1 MAQPATGLAE
11 RKDTE
16 ITLGTGRLLIFF
28 FAAVVVCGLFFGLGF
43 NLGRAS
49 APQPDPNVVAA
60 VPLASNQSTA
70 KPSATRPAAPVN
82 APAPQTSAAPDTTPA
97 STPQPSAPAA
107 PDTKPAATQEPTS
120 TGGFVVQVAAV
131 THRED

>member
-1 MAQPATGLAE
+1 MAQQATGLAE
-11 RKDTE
+11 QKDTE
-16 ITLGTGRLLIFF
+16 ITLGTGKLLMFF

-70 KPSATRPAAPVN
+70 KPPATHPVAPVN
-82 APAPQTSAAPDTTPA
+82 APVAQTSAAPDTTPA
-97 STPQPSAPAA
+97 STQQPNTPAA
-107 PDTKPAATQEPTS
+107 PDTKPAATQEP
-120 TGGFVVQVAAV
+120 
-131 THRED
+131 